1 MYKQWLVP
9 AYLENP
15 ADFPMASTCLQLS
28 VTSHATAH
36 TLNVTGNFKRQ
47 TIHKKDMGLD
57 MRPMGK
63 PKLGFEKR
71 FVEIFEMVSKDQI
84 PQPTFFE
91 KLKGKKIP
99 TKDELL
105 QEWFANQ
112 IQAYETIKAPRV
124 GRDQEADEWI
134 RAKYDELE
142 QKPPLDQFLKEY
154 DGYYVIELAKE
165 QDGVPVYIAMG
176 QDENVFRGEFLR
188 DCEDLIGEDL
198 MSEAWNT
205 KMATETLEYGN
216 RLMEV
221 ADKLAKEHN
230 LEYLKSQRL
239 PPDTDEDTIESKL
252 HILFSLAKWLI
263 FYGKNGHG
271 YEADF

>member
-1 MYKQWLVP
+1 
-9 AYLENP
+9 
-15 ADFPMASTCLQLS
+15 
-28 VTSHATAH
+28 
-36 TLNVTGNFKRQ
+36 
-47 TIHKKDMGLD
+47 MGLD

-63 PKLGFEKR
+63 PKPGFEKR
-71 FVEIFEMVSKDQI
+71 FVEIFEMVSQDKI
-84 PQPTFFE
+84 PQPTFLD

-105 QEWFANQ
+105 QEWFDNQ
-112 IQAYETIKAPRV
+112 IQTYETIKAPRV
-124 GRDQEADEWI
+124 GRDKEADEWI
-134 RAKYDELE
+134 KAKYDELE
-142 QKPPLDQFLKEY
+142 EKPPLDKFLKEY

-230 LEYLKSQRL
+230 LEHLKSQRL
-239 PPDTDEDTIESKL
+239 PPDTDEDTMESKL

>member
-1 MYKQWLVP
+1 
-9 AYLENP
+9 
-15 ADFPMASTCLQLS
+15 
-28 VTSHATAH
+28 
-36 TLNVTGNFKRQ
+36 
-47 TIHKKDMGLD
+47 
-57 MRPMGK
+57 
-63 PKLGFEKR
+63 
-71 FVEIFEMVSKDQI
+71 
-84 PQPTFFE
+84 
-91 KLKGKKIP
+91 
-99 TKDELL
+99 
-105 QEWFANQ
+105 
-112 IQAYETIKAPRV
+112 
-124 GRDQEADEWI
+124 
-134 RAKYDELE
+134 
-142 QKPPLDQFLKEY
+142 
-154 DGYYVIELAKE
+154 
-165 QDGVPVYIAMG
+165 MG

>member
-1 MYKQWLVP
+1 
-9 AYLENP
+9 
-15 ADFPMASTCLQLS
+15 
-28 VTSHATAH
+28 
-36 TLNVTGNFKRQ
+36 
-47 TIHKKDMGLD
+47 MGLD

-63 PKLGFEKR
+63 PKPGFEKR
-71 FVEIFEMVSKDQI
+71 FLEIFEMVSQDKI

-91 KLKGKKIP
+91 KLQGKKQP

-105 QEWFANQ
+105 EEWFANQ
-112 IQAYETIKAPRV
+112 IQSYETIKAPRV
-124 GRDQEADEWI
+124 GQDKVADDWI
-134 RAKYDELE
+134 KEKYEELE
-142 QKPPLDQFLKEY
+142 EKPPFDEFINEHN
-154 DGYYVIELAKE
+154 GFYVIELAKE

-188 DCEDLIGEDL
+188 DCEDIIGEDL

-205 KMATETLEYGN
+205 KMADETLDYGN

-221 ADKLAKEHN
+221 ADKLAKEHK
-230 LEYLKSQRL
+230 LEYLKSQRI
-239 PPDTDEDTIESKL
+239 PPDTDEEAIESKL